1 MRKELKDSLVTKA
14 KKSGLEISEQEY
26 VNDPE
31 ENLLKTITNWTEISA
46 ELSKGQG
53 SELRERKGNNPSKF
67 CSIFSSSALCV
78 NNFAL
83 IKQNTS
89 KITFRDY
96 GCFDSVI
103 FEGKVHTGIS
113 SPNLDVLMENEKY
126 LCGVESKFTEYL
138 SNKKIN
144 YKVNGKPTLT
154 NYKDRI
160 NEISITKKNK
170 LESILNYYIEKDK
183 RNKKSHL
190 DVAQLIK
197 HSIGLINQAKKK
209 GKTPVL
215 IYIYWEPQNKGEIKT
230 ICDKHMQE
238 IDEFS
243 KTVNGFIEFKAIS
256 YPDYWN
262 EFKKYAFLKTNI
274 AENENRYLIP
284 IL

>member
-1 MRKELKDSLVTKA
+1 MRKELKDLFVTKT
-14 KKSGLEISEQEY
+14 KKSGLEIIEQEY

-53 SELRERKGNNPSKF
+53 SELRKRKGSKPCKF

-83 IKQNTS
+83 IKQHSS
-89 KITFRDY
+89 KIDFLHY
-96 GCFDSVI
+96 GTFDSLI
-103 FEGKVHTGIS
+103 FEGKVPTGIS

-126 LCGVESKFTEYL
+126 LCGVESKFTEYF
-138 SNKKIN
+138 SNKRIN
-144 YKVNGKPTLT
+144 YIVNEKPTLT
-154 NYKDRI
+154 NYRDRI
-160 NEISITKKNK
+160 NDISITKKEK

-183 RNKKSHL
+183 RNEKSHL

-215 IYIYWEPQNKGEIKT
+215 IYIYWEPRNKGEIKK
-230 ICDKHMQE
+230 ICEKHKNE

-243 KTVNGFIEFKAIS
+243 KKIEDFINF
-256 YPDYWN
+256 
-262 EFKKYAFLKTNI
+262 
-274 AENENRYLIP
+274 
-284 IL
+284 